1 MEGKF
6 LMRSEIY
13 LRSLKI
19 SLLMA
24 AIVFMVVAGSPCAAG
39 QKYAVVDV
47 ELILKRSVSIQSAI
61 EKADQ
66 KVGKKEQ
73 LLEEKM
79 DEYQRLRSRLKNR
92 ESVMRG
98 KDIKEEQARLEE
110 RLEEM
115 NDLQYEINKEMA
127 RIEREILDPEVKRIE
142 EAVKAVGRDESYSL
156 IVRNES
162 VLFYNPEIDIT
173 STIIRELDREFLGE
187 NDKDRPSK

>member
-1 MEGKF
+1 
-6 LMRSEIY
+6 MRPGIY
-13 LRSLKI
+13 LRSLQI
-19 SLLMA
+19 SLLIP
-24 AIVFMVVAGSPCAAG
+24 AIVFMVVAGNPCAAE
-39 QKYAVVDV
+39 QKFAVVDV
-47 ELILKRSVSIQSAI
+47 ELVLKRSVSIQSAI

-66 KVGKKEQ
+66 KVGRKEQ
-73 LLEEKM
+73 LLEQKM

-92 ESVMRG
+92 KSVMRE
-98 KDIKEEQARLEE
+98 KEIREEQARLEE